1 MDKAVQASQGG
12 FARATT
18 IKQIE
23 DNVWEGN
30 FSADWLIGQTL
41 NGGYAMAVGA
51 RVLGAA
57 LPHPDPVTVSGYFLA
72 RTEVGP
78 VRCEVEILRKGGGSS
93 SGVVKLIQN
102 GELKIQ
108 VTGTYGDMARQRGE
122 TLNFEPIPDMPGFD
136 QCDDLPYPSNQP
148 FRKQMLQRM
157 APRNV
162 RSLEGEPD
170 GSGIWQG
177 WLDFADGSDKD
188 LFSMVMFSDALPPPV
203 FSVYGPEGWV
213 PTLELSV
220 QLHQRPCAGPLRCVF
235 RTNFITEGI
244 VNEECLLWDSE
255 DKIIVVA
262 RQTAKYRLP
271 K

>member
-1 MDKAVQASQGG
+1 MDKAVQASQGA

-57 LPHPDPVTVSGYFLA
+57 LPHPDPVTVSGFFLA

-93 SGVVKLIQN
+93 SGVAKLIQN
-102 GELKIQ
+102 DELKIQ

-162 RSLEGEPD
+162 RSLEGQPD

-203 FSVYGPEGWV
+203 FSIYGPEGWV

-220 QLHQRPCAGPLRCVF
+220 QLHQRPCAGPLRCIF
-235 RTNFITEGI
+235 RTNVITEGI

-255 DKIIVVA
+255 DRIIAVA

>member
-1 MDKAVQASQGG
+1 MDNAAESLQGG
-12 FARATT
+12 FAQATAVE
-18 IKQIE
+18 QIE
-23 DNVWEGN
+23 DNVWQGN

-57 LPHPDPVTVSGYFLA
+57 LPHPDPVTVTGHFLA

-78 VRCEVEILRKGGGSS
+78 VRCEVEVLREGRGSS

-108 VTGTYGDMARQRGE
+108 VAGVYGDMARQRGE
-122 TLNFEPIPDMPGFD
+122 TLNFEPIPEMLSFE
-136 QCDDLPYPSNQP
+136 QCDDLPFPDNQP

-157 APRNV
+157 ASHSV
-162 RSLEGEPD
+162 RALQGEPD
-170 GSGIWQG
+170 GSGVWRG
-177 WLDFADGSDKD
+177 WLDLIDGGEKD
-188 LFSMVMFSDALPPPV
+188 LFSVIMFSDALPPPV
-203 FSVYGPEGWV
+203 FSIYGREGWV

-220 QLHQRPCAGPLRCVF
+220 QLHQRPCPGPLRCVF
-235 RTNFITEGI
+235 RANIITEGI

-255 DKIIVVA
+255 DKIVAIA
-262 RQTAKYRLP
+262 RQTAKYRSP